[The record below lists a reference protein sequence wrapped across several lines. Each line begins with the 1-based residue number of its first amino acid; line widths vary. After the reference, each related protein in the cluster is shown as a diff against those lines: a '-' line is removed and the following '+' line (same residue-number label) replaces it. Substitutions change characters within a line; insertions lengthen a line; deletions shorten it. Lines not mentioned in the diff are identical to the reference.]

1 MWSLAYGLIALAV
14 VAFMV
19 LYAAAHAPNFT
30 TVNLAD
36 QLYGAKKWIA
46 EYLPSFPRVEL
57 TSRFRVFVNVVR
69 VAKANATAYDYV
81 TRQWVAFPIYLPV
94 GYRLERAGENV
105 VYQIYLNVT
114 RCRYTALPRGEPAML
129 YEIELRHSLDPLP
142 WLDVYAA
149 VPRNLTQ
156 YYGWLYGY
164 YAAWGRPPAAGL
176 DPRLGAD
183 VDVGFVE
190 LVKVEWAAVYNA
202 ASDTAKLY
210 VAAPAAALYVLLVD
224 YPLKLP
230 LTCPEQIA
238 SASSEPQR
246 SDEPVI
252 DLPPISPPR
261 RDFPYMPVIDPPS
274 IFPPWRDFPLP

>member
-14 VAFMV
+14 VAFVV
-19 LYAAAHAPNFT
+19 LYAAAHAPSFK

-36 QLYGAKKWIA
+36 QLYGAKGWLA
-46 EYLPSFPRVEL
+46 SNLPTFPRVEL
-57 TSRFRVFVNVVR
+57 TSRFRVFVNVVK
-69 VAKANATAYDYV
+69 VAKANATAYDYH

-105 VYQIYLNVT
+105 VYQIYLNVA
-114 RCRYTALPRGEPAML
+114 RCRYTALPRGEPAVF

-149 VPRNLTQ
+149 VPHNLTQ
-156 YYGWLYGY
+156 YYSWLHSY
-164 YAAWGRPPAAGL
+164 YAAHRRPPALGL
-176 DPRLGAD
+176 DSWVGED
-183 VDVGFVE
+183 VYFGLVE
-190 LVKVEWAAVYNA
+190 LVKAEWALVYNA
-202 ASDTAKLY
+202 TSGVTMLY

-238 SASSEPQR
+238 SVSASSGSQR
-246 SDEPVI
+246 SDTPTI
-252 DLPPISPPR
+252 
-261 RDFPYMPVIDPPS
+261 DFPSP
-274 IFPPWRDFPLP
+274 R

>member
-14 VAFMV
+14 VAFVV
-19 LYAAAHAPNFT
+19 LYAAAHAPGFK

-36 QLYGAKKWIA
+36 QLYGAKKWLA
-46 EYLPSFPRVEL
+46 GNLPSFPKVDS
-57 TSRFRVFVNVVR
+57 TSSFRTSVNVVK
-69 VAKANATAYDYV
+69 VAKANAAAYDYR
-81 TRQWVAFPIYLPV
+81 TRQWITFPAHLPA

-114 RCRYTALPRGEPAML
+114 RCRNATLPRGEPAVL
-129 YEIELRHSLDPLP
+129 YEIELKHSLDQLP

-149 VPRNLTQ
+149 VPHNLTQ
-156 YYGWLYGY
+156 YYSWLHSY
-164 YAAWGRPPAAGL
+164 YTAWGRPPAVGL
-176 DPRLGAD
+176 DPIVGAD
-183 VDVGFVE
+183 VGLAE
-190 LVKVEWAAVYNA
+190 YVKVEWAAVYNA

-238 SASSEPQR
+238 PASSESQR
-246 SDEPVI
+246 SDTPVI
-252 DLPPISPPR
+252 G
-261 RDFPYMPVIDPPS
+261 PPS
-274 IFPPWRDFPLP
+274 PR

>member
-14 VAFMV
+14 VAFVV

-69 VAKANATAYDYV
+69 VVRINATAYDYR
-81 TRQWVAFPIYLPV
+81 TRQWVTFPVYLPV

-114 RCRYTALPRGEPAML
+114 RCRYTALPRGEPAVL
-129 YEIELRHSLDPLP
+129 YEIELKHSLDQLP

-149 VPRNLTQ
+149 VPHNLTQ
-156 YYGWLYGY
+156 YYNGLYSFY
-164 YAAWGRPPAAGL
+164 TAWRRPPAVGL
-176 DPRLGAD
+176 TPRVGAD
-183 VDVGFVE
+183 EEFME
-190 LVKVEWAAVYNA
+190 LVKAEWAAVYNA
-202 ASDTAKLY
+202 TSDTAKLY
-210 VAAPAAALYVLLVD
+210 AAAPAAALYILLVD

-238 SASSEPQR
+238 SASSESQR
-246 SDEPVI
+246 SDTPTI
-252 DLPPISPPR
+252 
-261 RDFPYMPVIDPPS
+261 DFPSP
-274 IFPPWRDFPLP
+274 R